1 MKKSFSA
8 TVILLLISLAI
19 RAQGNWV
26 INWVTIYSSRG
37 GFSFSFP
44 QSVSP
49 YDTLGLL
56 TYSGGIQGDSDIL
69 FQVNFI
75 DSVSI
80 GGNEEL
86 KQYLKNRFGVKDP
99 NRVASSGPK
108 PQPNAPPG
116 CYVDSIEAVLVTYA
130 QTYQLTT
137 EGTIEGFV
145 NSDFSPCYIRGKELT
160 IRHPNLSG
168 DAGYY
173 FAFTRYFYWES
184 KFLAFTV
191 SGPEEKLADLYS
203 YKNQV
208 FNSINILTASKSWRN

>member
-1 MKKSFSA
+1 M
-8 TVILLLISLAI
+8 VILLLINLAI
-19 RAQGNWV
+19 QGQG
-26 INWVTIYSSRG
+26 NWVTIYSSRG

-44 QSVSP
+44 QSASP

-80 GGNEEL
+80 SGNEEL
-86 KQYLKNRFGVKDP
+86 KQYLQSRFGMKDS
-99 NRVASSGPK
+99 NRVGSYRTK
-108 PQPNAPPG
+108 PQIEKYS
-116 CYVDSIEAVLVTYA
+116 CLVDSIEAVLVTYA

-191 SGPEEKLADLYS
+191 SGPEEKLANLYS
-203 YKNQV
+203 YKNQL
-208 FNSINILTASKSWRN
+208 FNSINILNLSKSLQK

>member
-1 MKKSFSA
+1 MKKSFFT
-8 TVILLLISLAI
+8 TVILLLINLAI
-19 RAQGNWV
+19 RGQG
-26 INWVTIYSSRG
+26 NWVTIYSSRG

-44 QSVSP
+44 QNNPS

-56 TYSGGIQGDSDIL
+56 TYSAGIPGDSNIL

-80 GGNEEL
+80 SGNEEL
-86 KQYLKNRFGVKDP
+86 KQYLQSRFGVKDS
-99 NRVASSGPK
+99 NRAGSYRTQ
-108 PQPNAPPG
+108 PQIEKYS
-116 CYVDSIEAVLVTYA
+116 CLVDSIEAVLVTYA

-191 SGPEEKLADLYS
+191 SGPEEQLADLYS
-203 YKNQV
+203 YKNQL
-208 FNSINILTASKSWRN
+208 FNSINILIMSKSWRN